1 MKVTQTLESLS
12 ILTDNDTLF
21 RELRDMIS
29 KNFTKI
35 LSNKNKIISFYEESE
50 IPQRK

>member
-29 KNFTKI
+29 RNFMKRAR
-35 LSNKNKIISFYEESE
+35 SHNASAF
-50 IPQRK
+50 